1 VAPPAVE
8 RVWVEP
14 LPDALASLGTGLAS
28 PEARYEEREAVEL
41 AFIVALQG
49 LPARQRAALLMRD
62 VLGFA
67 PAEIAEALATTPT
80 AVYSAL
86 QRARAAVDEGLP
98 AASQQATLRTIGES
112 DVRATVRR
120 WVRAWEDGD
129 VDGLVAMLVDDAGY
143 AMPPAPTWYRGREDV
158 RRFLRTRPHA
168 PGRRWRVAPTRVNGQ
183 LAFIVRRPDGGGG
196 WSPHAVEVVTLAA
209 DGRVAEVVAFLDPA
223 QVARVT
229 AAETP
234 PG

>member
-1 VAPPAVE
+1 
-8 RVWVEP
+8 
-14 LPDALASLGTGLAS
+14 
-28 PEARYEEREAVEL
+28 
-41 AFIVALQG
+41 
-49 LPARQRAALLMRD
+49 M
-62 VLGFA
+62 
-67 PAEIAEALATTPT
+67 
-80 AVYSAL
+80 
-86 QRARAAVDEGLP
+86 
-98 AASQQATLRTIGES
+98 
-112 DVRATVRR
+112 RATVRR